1 MLNKDKKIE
10 IPVQGNLGILAHGD
24 IAIEAWRKVRG
35 AIKEQE
41 LKKDDKKKDEN
52 E

>member
-1 MLNKDKKIE
+1 MSVKNKNVE

-35 AIKEQE
+35 PLKEPE
-41 LKKDDKKKDEN
+41 IETPKEN
-52 E
+52 ENK

>member
-1 MLNKDKKIE
+1 MNEKGKSID

-35 AIKEQE
+35 PIKYPEVKE
-41 LKKDDKKKDEN
+41 KENKNDKK
-52 E
+52 

>member
-35 AIKEQE
+35 TIKEQE

>member
-1 MLNKDKKIE
+1 MSAKGKNVE

-35 AIKEQE
+35 EVKEPIENKENKQ
-41 LKKDDKKKDEN
+41 KDKK
-52 E
+52 